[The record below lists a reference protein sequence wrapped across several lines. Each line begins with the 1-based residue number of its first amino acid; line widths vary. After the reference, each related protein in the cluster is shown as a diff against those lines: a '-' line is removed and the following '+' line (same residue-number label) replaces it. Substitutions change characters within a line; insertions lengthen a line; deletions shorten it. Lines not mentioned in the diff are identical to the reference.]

1 MLHTYFHIYANIFIV
16 SISTVVLSYA
26 KRESLILV
34 LLQNNFLKVEPIDSS
49 DNNGTWCLLMY
60 ILTTYCVII
69 FPVCSI

>member
-34 LLQNNFLKVEPIDSS
+34 LLQNNSF
-49 DNNGTWCLLMY
+49 
-60 ILTTYCVII
+60 
-69 FPVCSI
+69 